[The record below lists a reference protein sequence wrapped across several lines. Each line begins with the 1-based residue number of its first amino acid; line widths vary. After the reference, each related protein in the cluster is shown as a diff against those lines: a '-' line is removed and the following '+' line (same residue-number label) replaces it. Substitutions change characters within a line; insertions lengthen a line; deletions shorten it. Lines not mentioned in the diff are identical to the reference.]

1 MSYSTVAAEH
11 ELDEVEVE
19 GSVGEVVGLHQQ
31 RLSHQLN
38 VTDDDC

>member
-1 MSYSTVAAEH
+1 MSYSTVAAED

-19 GSVGEVVGLHQQ
+19 GSVREVLGLHQQ
-31 RLSHQLN
+31 RLSHQFD